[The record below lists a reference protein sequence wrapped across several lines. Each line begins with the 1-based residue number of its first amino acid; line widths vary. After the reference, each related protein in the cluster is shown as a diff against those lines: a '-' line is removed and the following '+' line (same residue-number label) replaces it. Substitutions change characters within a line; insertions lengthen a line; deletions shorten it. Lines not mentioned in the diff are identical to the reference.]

1 VFNYVAVKI
10 KLLVDTVFAVF
21 GSTIRDGSQK
31 FLLGR
36 AKGEVP
42 RQPDAMLSQT
52 MDASFS

>member
-1 VFNYVAVKI
+1 MFNYVAVKI